1 MKIIYFT
8 TASSKEDYISFS
20 SAWDFSLNTSIQ
32 KLHNRLIRT
41 LAMTHEVEVV
51 SIRPFSRKYCKLKKL
66 EAETKQEGK
75 ITWNYLEIKR
85 HKLARYLSI
94 KRQCKK
100 LLYKMNLKDSIIL
113 TDTLN
118 PNVLKNSTQLAKRF
132 GLPILGVCTNTPSGI
147 HDTGR
152 SFTTYLLSQATD
164 LSGYISMTPGL
175 NELFNKGN
183 RANISFEGILD
194 DEFKETDY
202 SKYNKF
208 IYYNGSLDEKFGVY
222 NLIKA
227 FKQIN
232 DPSINL
238 VISGYHSN
246 INTMQKAI
254 DGCSNIYNLGMI
266 HNDEILSLANQSII
280 NVNPRPYSEDYDR
293 YMIPD
298 TLVDYLDAKSIT
310 LSVRNRH
317 FKKYFESDVIWLNS
331 NDVEDLSN
339 GIKQALALSKTERS
353 NMIKNANAD
362 AEKLYS
368 MNTINRRMILF
379 LKQFLKQKD

>member
-41 LAMTHEVEVV
+41 LALTHEVEVV

-85 HKLARYLSI
+85 HKLARYLSV
-94 KRQCKK
+94 KRQCKE
-100 LLYKMNLKDSIIL
+100 LLYKMNLRDSIIL

-118 PNVLKNSTQLAKRF
+118 PNVLKNSTQLAKTL
-132 GLPILGVCTNTPSGI
+132 GLPIIGVCTNTPSGI

-164 LSGYISMTPGL
+164 LSGYVSATPGL

-183 RANISFEGILD
+183 RANISFEGILED
-194 DEFKETDY
+194 KYEATDY
-202 SKYNKF
+202 LKYNKF
-208 IYYNGSLDEKFGVY
+208 IYYNGSLNEDFGVY

-238 VISGYHSN
+238 VISGYHANNSM
-246 INTMQKAI
+246 MQKAI
-254 DGCSNIYNLGMI
+254 DGSSNIYNLGMI
-266 HNDEILSLANQSII
+266 HNDEVLSLANQSII

-298 TLVDYLDAKSIT
+298 NLVDYLDAKSIA

-317 FKKYFESDVIWLNS
+317 FKKYFEEYSRKF
-331 NDVEDLSN
+331 VEPLDAA
-339 GIKQALALSKTERS
+339 KQE
-353 NMIKNANAD
+353 
-362 AEKLYS
+362 
-368 MNTINRRMILF
+368 
-379 LKQFLKQKD
+379 